1 MLTYC
6 WNTKNLVEYQN
17 YAFLGVVVNSF
28 KDAELS
34 HVRERP
40 HLYFIFKNH
49 YVSEIT
55 SKNHEKKE
63 SS

>member
-17 YAFLGVVVNSF
+17 YALLGVVVNSF

-34 HVRERP
+34 CRGEASS
-40 HLYFIFKNH
+40 LFYFLKII
-49 YVSEIT
+49 VSEIT